1 MEGLIAPRLE
11 RFLGRYITDLPR
23 EQLRV
28 ALWSGVVRLEDVR
41 LNPDAFD
48 HLKLPFAVREGTIA
62 LLELKVSWKTALLRV
77 HPIVVTLE
85 GIAITAS
92 PRAEDE
98 WAAEPA
104 ERRAMALKQAA
115 LAAAAEIAAQKRR
128 GGGVEGV
135 GSSVLEAMV
144 PTILDRLR
152 VKVGAVHVR
161 FTDMPLDADG
171 EDVPALGLRLDS
183 LLVATSRVERE
194 PEVDFDAA
202 STPGNKQSDDRDGG
216 GNASTSETTDTAE
229 RRAAHGRTR
238 APRSKSRDG
247 KRGGKGR
254 SRYNLRGLLA
264 MVTPVGSARKRVE
277 ARGFRVYVHAP
288 PEKVNLSLIHI

>member
-194 PEVDFDAA
+194 PEVD
-202 STPGNKQSDDRDGG
+202 
-216 GNASTSETTDTAE
+216 
-229 RRAAHGRTR
+229 
-238 APRSKSRDG
+238 
-247 KRGGKGR
+247 
-254 SRYNLRGLLA
+254 
-264 MVTPVGSARKRVE
+264 
-277 ARGFRVYVHAP
+277 
-288 PEKVNLSLIHI
+288 LSLIHI